1 MGPLST
7 KPLVVVVVAKASA
20 SKVYTRVTLASTSV
34 GCKDLEGW
42 TRTSKDVL
50 SGCIEPGADA
60 LAAVSASSLPGI
72 PLCPG
77 IHRRFVGPGQ
87 AFRWDLRWWVAGN
100 RRSIAMRSDWLS
112 VQIVSE
118 YSGWLVVAHSIAT
131 CMAAASSAN
140 DEVNPTPRR

>member
-1 MGPLST
+1 MGLGGSV
-7 KPLVVVVVAKASA
+7 LFKAA
-20 SKVYTRVTLASTSV
+20 
-34 GCKDLEGW
+34 
-42 TRTSKDVL
+42 
-50 SGCIEPGADA
+50 A

-77 IHRRFVGPGQ
+77 IHRRFVGPGR
-87 AFRWDLRWWVAGN
+87 ALRRDLSWWVTGD
-100 RRSIAMRSDWLS
+100 RRSIALRSDWLS

-140 DEVNPTPRR
+140 DEVNLAPRR